1 MKMNKKILV
10 LIFILFINYSSLKK
24 EKEYKL
30 SIISHIS
37 TSLLYNKTIL
47 NLYILENKSY
57 NFFDVS
63 AQKNNEFINV
73 SSYEEEKKDINNITY
88 NIYNQYFFTS
98 NKKNETKTSTNLIV
112 YLSIV
117 IMMIIFIIMC
127 YCTINKNNNFS
138 IQNKKENKNNNSNIR
153 NICKIYGEKNEIR
166 LRNQKKCIEELNKL
180 KEKLKEIE
188 N

>member
-10 LIFILFINYSSLKK
+10 LIFILFINYSSSKN
-24 EKEYKL
+24 EKEFKL

-37 TSLLYNKTIL
+37 TSLLDNKTIL

-63 AQKNNEFINV
+63 AQKNNKFTND
-73 SSYEEEKKDINNITY
+73 SNYEEEKKDINNIRY
-88 NIYNQYFFTS
+88 NIYNQYFSTS

-112 YLSIV
+112 YLSSV

-127 YCTINKNNNFS
+127 YCTINKNINSSN
-138 IQNKKENKNNNSNIR
+138 QNKKENNNSNIR
-153 NICKIYGEKNEIR
+153 NICKIYQEKNEIR
-166 LRNQKKCIEELNKL
+166 LRKQKNV
-180 KEKLKEIE
+180 
-188 N
+188 